1 MEPKYRVVMRT
12 GPNVGMAYMLDKP
25 EMSIGRDLTNEI
37 VINDPEVSRRHARVL
52 LQGQNYILEDLGS
65 TNGTAVNGQR
75 LAGPY
80 LLQPGE
86 VIILGE
92 QVSMLFE
99 LVRPEFDATIG
110 APAPRPVP
118 QPIEQ
123 PSQQPGYS
131 PQGSYS
137 PVDYPRQQPQQPV
150 YPTQPPAYVHPQGP
164 AASGYQQPAPV
175 PYPQP
180 YPPAPQHQHPVEY
193 EDDEEETPKRKIPV
207 WLIVLIIAFVVLLCV
222 CGVIAYFMSEEM
234 WCALFGWFF
243 NAFYGAGTCP

>member
-37 VINDPEVSRRHARVL
+37 VINDPEVSRRHARVV

-80 LLQPGE
+80 LLQHGE

-118 QPIEQ
+118 QPVEQ
-123 PSQQPGYS
+123 PPQQPVYP

-150 YPTQPPAYVHPQGP
+150 YPTQPPAYVPPQAPVAG
-164 AASGYQQPAPV
+164 AYQQPAQFLIRSHILLPTSS
-175 PYPQP
+175 PRLLMRM
-180 YPPAPQHQHPVEY
+180 
-193 EDDEEETPKRKIPV
+193 TKKKRQRRNSQS
-207 WLIVLIIAFVVLLCV
+207 
-222 CGVIAYFMSEEM
+222 G
-234 WCALFGWFF
+234 
-243 NAFYGAGTCP
+243 